1 MTLIFVLAALL
12 FAATLWWL
20 SRPFR
25 VAAVTAG
32 VSARADL
39 EQLRDRLINQ
49 LSELDAERAD
59 RGIDATIARDEELR
73 LSAELADTLKRL
85 DAAKPAAAKPAAPL
99 AKRAGLWATAMLGL
113 VLLGVGGGLYAWQ
126 NATNIRGFLLAGEN
140 GNAGK
145 RLPPM
150 VFDMIAKLEKRLA
163 EQPND
168 ANGWARLGRS
178 YAVLERTEPA
188 RAAYARAYALAPE
201 NVDILSEYA
210 WLVLNEDPSNTAGL
224 VNDLYVRLAK
234 LAPQHPDALW
244 FLGFAAYQK
253 GDFHQA
259 LSYWDR
265 LYKLLPPENPGRAHL
280 KQAMDSAREK
290 VKR

>member
-25 VAAVTAG
+25 VVAVTAG
-32 VSARADL
+32 VSARGDL
-39 EQLRDRLINQ
+39 EQLRTRLINQ

-59 RGIDATIARDEELR
+59 GGIDAAIARDEELR
-73 LSAELADTLKRL
+73 LSAELAGTLKRL

-126 NATNIRGFLLAGEN
+126 NAGNLRGFLRVGEN
-140 GNAGK
+140 GDAGK

-150 VFDMIAKLEKRLA
+150 VFDMVAKLEKRLA

-178 YAVLERTEPA
+178 YAVLERTEQA
-188 RAAYARAYALAPE
+188 RMAYARAYAQAPD
-201 NVDILSEYA
+201 NVEILSEYA

-224 VNDLYVRLAK
+224 VNDLYVHLAK

-253 GDFHQA
+253 GDFRQA